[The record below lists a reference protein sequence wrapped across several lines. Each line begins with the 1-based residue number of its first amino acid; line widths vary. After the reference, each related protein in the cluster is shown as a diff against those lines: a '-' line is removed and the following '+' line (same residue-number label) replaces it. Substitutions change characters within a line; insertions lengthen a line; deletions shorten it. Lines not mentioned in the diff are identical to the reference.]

1 MATTFAY
8 EIGVSAA
15 PLFST
20 LLIMDKMSLLEIK
33 ATHTCV
39 LSSAYVKL
47 EQKKTEIVISSPDWI
62 LMQCCWSFH

>member
-20 LLIMDKMSLLEIK
+20 FLIMDIMSLLEIK

-39 LSSAYVKL
+39 LAFSAYVKL
-47 EQKKTEIVISSPDWI
+47 EQKN
-62 LMQCCWSFH
+62 